1 MSDAAQVRPLFHRV
15 GETERASVRL
25 EVDGAAIEA
34 LEGDTLLVA
43 LLTHGDCLRFSEFGD
58 GPRSGFCLMQACQD
72 CWVWTV
78 DGKRLRACGTP
89 VAEGMR
95 IVTRQVP
102 WPAQA

>member
-1 MSDAAQVRPLFHRV
+1 MSDAAQTGPLFHRV
-15 GETERASVRL
+15 GETERVSIRL
-25 EVDGAAIEA
+25 EVDGVTIEA

-43 LLTHGDCLRFSEFGD
+43 LLTHGDRLRISEFRD

-72 CWVWTV
+72 CWVWTA

-89 VAEGMR
+89 VAEGLR
-95 IVTRQVP
+95 IVTRQIT